1 MDTASIKTKS
11 TIRYKVRGYGG
22 VFWGSMCAIWMSL
35 LEIHFRKILHLIQ
48 NKKVHII
55 IHTFHGFFFQERND
69 YDVFDDEIE
78 GLKDS
83 IKESGQHSVSQINV
97 TPHSL
102 LTDSAEGST
111 VLPVFVTS
119 ESYPELRRVPKDA
132 QFDAHPPIQENE
144 IESR

>member
-1 MDTASIKTKS
+1 MSKK
-11 TIRYKVRGYGG
+11 
-22 VFWGSMCAIWMSL
+22 AIPNIYIS
-35 LEIHFRKILHLIQ
+35 R
-48 NKKVHII
+48 N
-55 IHTFHGFFFQERND
+55 FFQERND

-132 QFDAHPPIQENE
+132 QFDAHPPVQENE

>member
-1 MDTASIKTKS
+1 MFKTLQIHIY
-11 TIRYKVRGYGG
+11 TI
-22 VFWGSMCAIWMSL
+22 
-35 LEIHFRKILHLIQ
+35 HL
-48 NKKVHII
+48 
-55 IHTFHGFFFQERND
+55 TDSFQERND

-132 QFDAHPPIQENE
+132 QFDAHPPPPVHENQ

>member
-1 MDTASIKTKS
+1 MTDHIPN
-11 TIRYKVRGYGG
+11 YGG
-22 VFWGSMCAIWMSL
+22 QL
-35 LEIHFRKILHLIQ
+35 YTYTYIHNAFD
-48 NKKVHII
+48 
-55 IHTFHGFFFQERND
+55 GPFFQERND

-132 QFDAHPPIQENE
+132 QFDAHPPVQENE